1 MEENV
6 FYKLGMRLNEYPVKL
21 PLVEPFLKV
30 LREIYTE
37 EEAQLGSEYPMGS
50 HDLPEAAK
58 LLNRDQ
64 KKLGVML
71 EKMADQGTMFTVK
84 DKGVTRYSLTPFVPG
99 VVEFQLMRA
108 QDTPRDR
115 RMAASFEELMEGEM
129 ADLLRQLLAADKDA
143 LKNLIPVAPARTITI
158 EKGLP
163 STSNVYPFE
172 KASELISGE
181 TSFSAAKCYCRH
193 HAHLVNR
200 DCQVKGIPEYSCLM
214 FGKIADYIVDR
225 GFGKRVTKEESLA
238 IAKACAEAGLVHN
251 VNNFINGTVFM
262 CNCCGCCCGF
272 LRPLKQFK
280 TDAMLAPSNF
290 LVKVDAKEC
299 TGCETCVDR
308 CPVDAMSMKDDVV
321 AVDPAAC
328 IGCGNCTSVC
338 PTECLT
344 MVRRAENKPP
354 RVDNALKA
362 MGI

>member
-6 FYKLGMRLNEYPVKL
+6 FYKLGMRLNEYPLKML
-21 PLVEPFLKV
+21 LVESFLRV

-37 EEAQLGSEYPMGS
+37 EEAQLGSEFPLGS
-50 HDLPEAAK
+50 HTLPEAAK
-58 LLNRDQ
+58 LLNRDE
-64 KKLGVML
+64 KILGVLL
-71 EKMADQGTMFTVK
+71 EKMANQGTLFTIK

-108 QDTPRDR
+108 TDTPRDR
-115 RMAASFEELMEGEM
+115 RMAAAFEELMEGEM
-129 ADLLRQLLAADKDA
+129 ADLMRAVLSDKETA
-143 LKNLIPVAPARTITI
+143 KQMIPYPPARTITI
-158 EKGLP
+158 EKELP
-163 STSNVYPFE
+163 SGSNIYPFE
-172 KASELISGE
+172 KASELISQE

-214 FGKIADYIVDR
+214 FGKVADYVVDR
-225 GFGKRVTKEESLA
+225 GFGKRVTKEESLQ

-272 LRPLKQFK
+272 LRPLKKFK
-280 TDAMLAPSNF
+280 TDAMLASSNF
-290 LVKVDAKEC
+290 VVKVDAEDC
-299 TGCETCVDR
+299 NGCETCIDR
-308 CPVDAMSMKDDVV
+308 CPVDALSMKDDVV
-321 AVDPAAC
+321 VVDSGGC
-328 IGCGNCTSVC
+328 IGCGNCTAVC
-338 PTECLT
+338 PTECLS
-344 MVRRAENKPP
+344 MIRRAENKPP